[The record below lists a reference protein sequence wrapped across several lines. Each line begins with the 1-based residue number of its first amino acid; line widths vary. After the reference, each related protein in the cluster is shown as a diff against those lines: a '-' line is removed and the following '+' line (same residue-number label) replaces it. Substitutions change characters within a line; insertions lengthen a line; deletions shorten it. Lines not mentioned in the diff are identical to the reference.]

1 MRFQGC
7 SWQTVLEGCQP
18 QRQLGSRCCWLQ
30 QWRTSVRS
38 EEACALFLNPE
49 SRGELDLRVESQAT
63 IGNSD
68 VTVKFAT
75 VHSWVPHL
83 TAEAWNRIL
92 FEVRKEEHIG
102 LNFRKCPNGEIWE
115 MANVHNKGS
124 GRSLKVWVIQNHV
137 GDTTGNKLGKKR
149 PLFGE
154 NPWNLLNIVVAH
166 FSDYLTGTDFQI
178 CLAFLCITLYL
189 VMAQIKHKHCTNF
202 PFCSWPRH
210 HSLFKSWTKFHK
222 ELQEQNV
229 INMINENN
237 KLSVYTGQFY
247 RTSCLYHVIWTPVCP
262 LGGYSPFVGYT
273 IGI

>member
-1 MRFQGC
+1 MEKSFRRKDSGPTQFFFDVLPASFRIPLIHLDLDLWLSPVWGKYFDLLKNR
-7 SWQTVLEGCQP
+7 VLERWWGSKGVLG
-18 QRQLGSRCCWLQ
+18 RQSLKAANLKGNLGSCCCWLQ

-124 GRSLKVWVIQNHV
+124 GRSLKFESFKTMLETPLETSW
-137 GDTTGNKLGKKR
+137 GRRGLSSGKIH
-149 PLFGE
+149 E
-154 NPWNLLNIVVAH
+154 I
-166 FSDYLTGTDFQI
+166 FSIL
-178 CLAFLCITLYL
+178 
-189 VMAQIKHKHCTNF
+189 
-202 PFCSWPRH
+202 
-210 HSLFKSWTKFHK
+210 
-222 ELQEQNV
+222 
-229 INMINENN
+229 
-237 KLSVYTGQFY
+237 
-247 RTSCLYHVIWTPVCP
+247 
-262 LGGYSPFVGYT
+262 
-273 IGI
+273 